1 MADTPAQPD
10 DRRETTTA
18 GGPGSTAEDG
28 PGGTAAGGPG
38 APATGAPPATAAPR
52 QAVLFPLYAAGF
64 VTAFGAHAVA
74 TGAGAEAGAGQ
85 LSLLALGLVLAVYDG
100 AEVLLKPVFGSLA
113 DRWGPRR
120 VLLGGLAAF
129 VVVSLAYVLVAL
141 VGGIA
146 AGPGGAVALALARLG
161 QGAAASAFSPAA
173 GAMVGRLGAGGRRGR
188 VFGSYGAWKGLG
200 YTAGPLLGG
209 VVITFAGLTALFVV
223 LAAVAA
229 VVTVWVVLAV
239 PALPALPRQRQ
250 TVVDLARRLSAPA
263 FLRPTSALAG
273 TTAALATAVGFLPV
287 LGTAS
292 GLSPI
297 VTGAVV
303 ACLAL
308 SSTLVQPRAGR
319 AHDRGRLSTRTALA
333 VGFALMVA
341 GFVLAAVVTG
351 IGALVVSAVV
361 IGLGVGIATPVAFA
375 SLAAS
380 SPPERLGQ
388 TMGSA
393 EVGRELGDAGGPL
406 LVGVVAAAASV
417 AAGLGALAAALAV
430 VGVAATA
437 GRRTAPAP
445 TDGEPG

>member
-1 MADTPAQPD
+1 
-10 DRRETTTA
+10 
-18 GGPGSTAEDG
+18 GP
-28 PGGTAAGGPG
+28 
-38 APATGAPPATAAPR
+38 TG
-52 QAVLFPLYAAGF
+52 V
-64 VTAFGAHAVA
+64 
-74 TGAGAEAGAGQ
+74 
-85 LSLLALGLVLAVYDG
+85 
-100 AEVLLKPVFGSLA
+100 
-113 DRWGPRR
+113 
-120 VLLGGLAAF
+120 
-129 VVVSLAYVLVAL
+129 
-141 VGGIA
+141 
-146 AGPGGAVALALARLG
+146 
-161 QGAAASAFSPAA
+161 
-173 GAMVGRLGAGGRRGR
+173 
-188 VFGSYGAWKGLG
+188 
-200 YTAGPLLGG
+200 
-209 VVITFAGLTALFVV
+209 FVV
-223 LAAVAA
+223 LAAGAA
-229 VVTVWVVLAV
+229 VVPVWAGRAA
-239 PALPALPRQRQ
+239 PARPARPRQRQ

-308 SSTLVQPRAGR
+308 ASTLVQPRAGR

-333 VGFALMVA
+333 AGFALMVA

-351 IGALVVSAVV
+351 IGALVASAVV

-417 AAGLGALAAALAV
+417 AAGLGALAAVLAV

-437 GRRTAPAP
+437 GRHTAPAP
-445 TDGEPG
+445 TDGGPG